1 MTQKFEWDNTKNRSN
16 IAKHGISFELAIEIF
31 DGFTVDALD
40 TRVDY
45 GEVRVLSIGCVKRIA
60 VLVVVH
66 TDRNRTC
73 RIISA
78 RQANTQERA
87 RYVQALQDTP
97 DGGRDRQAP

>member
-1 MTQKFEWDNTKNRSN
+1 MTQRFEWDETKNQAN
-16 IAKHGISFELAIEIF
+16 IAKHGISFDLACRIF
-31 DGFTVDALD
+31 ESFTVDAED
-40 TRVDY
+40 TRRDY
-45 GEVRVLSIGCVKRIA
+45 CERRVLSIGCVDDIA

-66 TDRNRTC
+66 TDRQGTC

-87 RYVQALQDTP
+87 RYDQALQDTP